1 MLTCKQ
7 ASELVSQSLDRSLT
21 RSERWSLRF
30 HLLICV
36 ACARFNRQLASIQAV
51 MNKWLSDTEQNEH
64 LQMPL
69 QAKLRMSQALESEI
83 AASRRKS
90 PL

>member
-7 ASELVSQSLDRSLT
+7 ASELISQSLDRSLT

-51 MNKWLSDTEQNEH
+51 MNKWLSDTEQDEH
-64 LQMPL
+64 LQLPL
-69 QAKLRMSQALESEI
+69 QAKLRMTQALESEI
-83 AASRRKS
+83 AASRRR
-90 PL
+90 P

>member
-7 ASELVSQSLDRSLT
+7 ASELVSQSLDRTLT

-36 ACARFNRQLASIQAV
+36 ACARFNRQLHTIQTV
-51 MNKWLSDTEQNEH
+51 IDKWLSDTGQNEH

-69 QAKLRMSQALESEI
+69 QAKARMSQALESEI
-83 AASRRKS
+83 AASRHKS
-90 PL
+90 

>member
-1 MLTCKQ
+1 
-7 ASELVSQSLDRSLT
+7 
-21 RSERWSLRF
+21 LRF

-36 ACARFNRQLASIQAV
+36 ACARFNRQLASIHAV

>member
-21 RSERWSLRF
+21 RGERWSLRF

-51 MNKWLSDTEQNEH
+51 IDKWLSDAAQNED
-64 LQMPL
+64 LQLPL
-69 QAKLRMSQALESEI
+69 QAKLRMSRALESEI
-83 AASRRKS
+83 AASRRR
-90 PL
+90 P